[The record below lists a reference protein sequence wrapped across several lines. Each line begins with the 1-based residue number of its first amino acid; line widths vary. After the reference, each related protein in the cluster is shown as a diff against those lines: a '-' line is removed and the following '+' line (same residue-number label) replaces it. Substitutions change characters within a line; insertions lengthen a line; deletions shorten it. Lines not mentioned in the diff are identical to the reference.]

1 MIMGELTSQIWSS
14 FHELLEK
21 AFPVTV
27 SEAKYEYLD
36 VLDQNADSRDTM
48 QDVVV
53 SLYQEFNIG
62 DLRDHLLVT
71 GDAKTYQHLQSLKL
85 DYDQQLSWLIPFPGD
100 FHILMNYQPII
111 STMYFDAGLKQI
123 ASAGGFKG
131 EH

>member
-1 MIMGELTSQIWSS
+1 M
-14 FHELLEK
+14 
-21 AFPVTV
+21 
-27 SEAKYEYLD
+27 D
-36 VLDQNADSRDTM
+36 VLDQNADSRDTI
-48 QDVVV
+48 QDVVR
-53 SLYQEFNIG
+53 LYQEFNIG
-62 DLRDHLLVT
+62 DLGDHLLVT

-85 DYDQQLSWLIPFPGD
+85 DYDQQLSWLIPFLGD